1 MSKNVYKL
9 QSMMLRKG
17 FILAA
22 ILFHTL
28 FVYAQNGAL
37 QTFTLDRPYP
47 VERLQPPKGK
57 KVRNVILMIGD
68 GMSLMHIQAAWTVN
82 HGHLWLENAQATGL
96 SMTPATNR
104 LITDSG
110 SGGTSL
116 ATG

>member
-28 FVYAQNGAL
+28 FVYAQSGAL

-47 VERLQPPKGK
+47 VERE
-57 KVRNVILMIGD
+57 R
-68 GMSLMHIQAAWTVN
+68 
-82 HGHLWLENAQATGL
+82 
-96 SMTPATNR
+96 R
-104 LITDSG
+104 
-110 SGGTSL
+110 
-116 ATG
+116 

>member
-28 FVYAQNGAL
+28 FVCAQNGAL

-57 KVRNVILMIGD
+57 
-68 GMSLMHIQAAWTVN
+68 
-82 HGHLWLENAQATGL
+82 
-96 SMTPATNR
+96 
-104 LITDSG
+104 
-110 SGGTSL
+110 TSS
-116 ATG
+116 

>member
-1 MSKNVYKL
+1 
-9 QSMMLRKG
+9 MMLRKG

-28 FVYAQNGAL
+28 FVYAQSGAL

-68 GMSLMHIQAAWTVN
+68 GMSRMDGQSRASVA
-82 HGHLWLENAQATGL
+82 
-96 SMTPATNR
+96 
-104 LITDSG
+104 
-110 SGGTSL
+110 
-116 ATG
+116 